1 MASPPQAGW
10 LTCILAGLLALAT
23 LSASAV
29 EPARPTDVFRG
40 TNIWTV
46 HLRFTPAHWAAMEP
60 KSADNVGGPRRMF
73 GGGFGGAA
81 AVRPM
86 VFLAQSF
93 LQGDLNHDGTLSR
106 AEFTQLGE
114 TWFSAWDTNH
124 TGTVNA
130 DQLGTGLVSTFGLPD
145 ASRPRRGLLGAEG
158 QRNGLAASSGIEF
171 TYVHAELDFAG
182 RVLTNVAV
190 RYKGNGTFM
199 QSRDSLKRSLK
210 VELNKYVKGQKLA
223 GLTKLNLHNN
233 VTDAS
238 WMNEVLSHRLFRD
251 AGVPAPRSAY
261 ARVFITV
268 PGKFDQQYFGLYS
281 LVEDLDK
288 HFAEERF
295 GTKQGAIFKPVTREL
310 FNYLGDDWAKYNQI
324 YDPKTDLSDQAKRRV
339 FDFAKLVTSAPDADF
354 ATRLGDFLDLEEF
367 SRFMAVTVWLST
379 MDSILGSGQNYYVYL
394 HPATDKFQF
403 LPWDLD
409 HSFGQFALTGTQE
422 QRENVSIHHPWR
434 GENRFLERVFKVEA
448 FKQLYLA
455 RLAEFNKTIC
465 QPNRFAQ
472 QVDELAAA
480 IRPAVKEESDTK
492 LARFDKVVAGEPVER
507 LTLRAG
513 NGRRGNGEPTK
524 PIKPFVKAR
533 AQSVQDQLVG
543 NSPGTTIEGFGMGGF
558 ANRGGGGMDGTGSAT
573 MLQRA
578 FMKAFDA
585 NQDGQLTHAKF
596 TQSFAKWFDSWNR
609 DRSGQLTENQLR
621 VGLGEEFTPLRGAQR
636 GGQ

>member
-1 MASPPQAGW
+1 MKHRIAFFSAAW
-10 LTCILAGLLALAT
+10 ILALAS
-23 LSASAV
+23 LGASAA
-29 EPARPTDVFRG
+29 ELAQPANIFQS

-46 HLRFTPAHWAAMEP
+46 HLRFTPDQWQAMEP
-60 KSADNVGGPRRMF
+60 TGAASTGGLGGPRGMF
-73 GGGFGGAA
+73 GRGFGGAGGF
-81 AVRPM
+81 RPM
-86 VFLAQSF
+86 VFLAQAF
-93 LQGDLNHDGTLSR
+93 LRGDLNHDGTLSR

-114 TWFSAWDTNH
+114 TWFNAWDTNH
-124 TGTVNA
+124 TGTLNEE
-130 DQLGTGLVSTFGLPD
+130 QLRTGLASTFDLPD
-145 ASRPRRGLLGAEG
+145 AGRQRRGLLGADG
-158 QRNGLAASSGIEF
+158 QRNGLAAASGIEF
-171 TYVHAELDFAG
+171 TYVHADLDFAG
-182 RVLTNVAV
+182 RLFTNVAV
-190 RYKGNGTFM
+190 RYKGNGTYM

-233 VTDAS
+233 VTDAG

-268 PGKFDQQYFGLYS
+268 PGKFDKQYFGLYS

-295 GTKQGAIFKPVTREL
+295 HTKQGTIFKPVTREL

-324 YDPKTDLSDQAKRRV
+324 YDPKTDLSDHAQRRV
-339 FDFAKLVTSAPDADF
+339 FDFAKLVTSASDADF
-354 ATRLGDFLDLEEF
+354 AARLGDFLDLEEF

-379 MDSILGSGQNYYVYL
+379 MDSILGAGQNYYVYL

-422 QRENVSIHHPWR
+422 QRETVSIHHPWR
-434 GENRFLERVFKVEA
+434 GENSFLERVFKVEA
-448 FKQLYLA
+448 FQKLYLA

-472 QVDELAAA
+472 QVDEIAAA

-524 PIKPFVKAR
+524 PIKPFVIAR
-533 AQSVQDQLVG
+533 AQSVQDQLAG
-543 NSPGTTIEGFGMGGF
+543 KSPGTTIEGFGIGGM
-558 ANRGGGGMDGTGSAT
+558 ANRSGARLDAAGPAT

-578 FMKAFDA
+578 FLKALDE
-585 NQDGQLTHAKF
+585 NLDGALTHAEL
-596 TQSFAKWFDSWNR
+596 TRGFAKWFDVWNR
-609 DRSGQLTENQLR
+609 DQSGQLTENQLR
-621 VGLGEEFTPLRGAQR
+621 VGLGEQFAPFRGAQR
-636 GGQ
+636 GGL